1 MTRFLILIWM
11 LACTSAPL
19 VESPVSEE
27 KTDIDTLATQLRSEL
42 ESRGLEGL
50 SWAITPFRGSEGG
63 SNPYTALVQSVSK
76 RLDIPIELQVGK
88 DYADLENQ
96 IVLGQVD
103 LAVLGPYSYVRA
115 RKRADGIQVF
125 ASHISRGNITYG
137 AYIISQANGPIQK
150 LADLRGSRM
159 AFVDKRSASGWL
171 FPAARFLDEG
181 IHPINDLQHHFY
193 GNHESV
199 VNAVVAGEADAGA
212 TYSDVLLDRQRD
224 RQTELHIVAK
234 GALIPHDAYVLRAG
248 LPAIVG
254 EAVGRAMSEIS
265 TRDDEGRSILA
276 PLWPINGF
284 LPVDDGHFEP
294 VRIVDAQV
302 EAALGSAP

>member
-1 MTRFLILIWM
+1 MTRLLIFISM
-11 LACTSAPL
+11 LACAPDPVVESSAPD
-19 VESPVSEE
+19 E
-27 KTDIDTLATQLRSEL
+27 KIDLDILSSQLRGEL
-42 ESRGLEGL
+42 ESRGLESL

-63 SNPYTALVQSVSK
+63 SNPYIPLVQSVSE
-76 RLDIPIELQVGK
+76 RLGIPIELEVGK
-88 DYADLENQ
+88 DYADLESR

-115 RKRADGIQVF
+115 RKRAEGIQVF

-137 AYIISQANGPIQK
+137 AYIISLADGPIQS
-150 LADLRGSRM
+150 LDDIRGGRM

-181 IHPINDLQHHFY
+181 IHPIDDLQHHFH

-212 TYSDVLLDRQRD
+212 TYSDVLLDLQRD
-224 RQTELHIVAK
+224 QQTELHIVAK

-254 EAVGRAMSEIS
+254 EAVGMAMSEIS
-265 TRDDEGRSILA
+265 TRDEVGRSILA

-284 LPVDDGHFEP
+284 IAVDDGHFER
-294 VRIVDAQV
+294 VRIVHAQV
-302 EAALGSAP
+302 EAALGSGP